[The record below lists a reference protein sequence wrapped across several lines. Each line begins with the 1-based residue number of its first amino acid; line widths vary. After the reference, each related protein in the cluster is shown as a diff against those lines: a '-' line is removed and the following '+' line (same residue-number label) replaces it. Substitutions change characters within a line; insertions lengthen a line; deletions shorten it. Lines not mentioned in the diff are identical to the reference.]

1 MGSLGTS
8 RTSVYDPFNGALGA
22 RSTEDAITRLIDVNE
37 YNLVNPN
44 YAINKLYRTNC
55 ALCATAVVLQAL
67 GYNVEAMPKDEN
79 KWRGFDSVFEVDY
92 TNTDNYFLS
101 GSRYGITG
109 VPRVDIHG
117 KLNTIKPGEMK
128 STIIDNPPRAARGA
142 DAVAKQI
149 EEKAKGWGNGAVG
162 VLNVRWKD
170 RNSAHAINIINR
182 NGRILGYDAQSNKVI
197 MDLPKYMKRTTANHT
212 SLVRL
217 DNAQIKNNITQETLD
232 KMFKK
237 SSRKKN

>member
-22 RSTEDAITRLIDVNE
+22 RSTEDAITRLTDVNE

-67 GYNVEAMPKDEN
+67 GYNVEAMPRDEN
-79 KWRGFDSVFEVDY
+79 KWRGFDSIFEVDY
-92 TNTDNYFLS
+92 RNTDNYMLS
-101 GSRYGITG
+101 GSRYGMSG
-109 VPRVDIHG
+109 VMSKRDVQDYFDV
-117 KLNTIKPGEMK
+117 E
-128 STIIDNPPRAARGA
+128 NPPVAPRRA
-142 DAVAKQI
+142 DKVAQAI
-149 EEKAKGWGNGAVG
+149 TDKAKGWGNGAVG
-162 VLNVRWKD
+162 VLNVKWKD
-170 RNSAHAINIINR
+170 VDSRHAINIINQ
-182 NGRILGYDAQSNKVI
+182 NGHIFGYDAQSNKI
-197 MDLPKYMKRTTANHT
+197 INDLPKYMKRTTANHT
-212 SLVRL
+212 TLVRL

>member
-22 RSTEDAITRLIDVNE
+22 RSTEDAITRLTDVNE

-101 GSRYGITG
+101 GSNYSMTG

-117 KLNTIKPGEMK
+117 KLNTIKPGETK

-162 VLNVRWKD
+162 VLNVKWKD
-170 RNSAHAINIINR
+170 VNSGHAINIINQ
-182 NGRILGYDAQSNKVI
+182 NGHIFGYDAQINKI
-197 MDLPKYMKRTTANHT
+197 INDLPKYMKRTTANHT
-212 SLVRL
+212 TLVRL
-217 DNAQIKNNITQETLD
+217 DNAQIRSDIKQETLD

-237 SSRKKN
+237 SNRKKN

>member
-1 MGSLGTS
+1 MSIIQLT
-8 RTSVYDPFNGALGA
+8 
-22 RSTEDAITRLIDVNE
+22 
-37 YNLVNPN
+37 PN

-67 GYNVEAMPKDEN
+67 GYNVEAMPRDKN

-101 GSRYGITG
+101 GSRYSITG
-109 VPRVDIHG
+109 VPVAING
-117 KLNTIKPGEMK
+117 KLSTIKPGETK

-162 VLNVRWKD
+162 VLNVSWKD
-170 RNSAHAINIINR
+170 RNSVHAINIINR

-197 MDLPKYMKRTTANHT
+197 MDLSKYMKRTVANRT

-217 DNAQIKNNITQETLD
+217 DNAQIKSNIKQETLD

>member
-79 KWRGFDSVFEVDY
+79 RWRGFDSIFEVDY

-117 KLNTIKPGEMK
+117 KLNTIKPGETK

-142 DAVAKQI
+142 DAVARQI

-162 VLNVRWKD
+162 VLNIRWKD

-182 NGRILGYDAQSNKVI
+182 NGRIFGYDAQSNKVI

-212 SLVRL
+212 TLVRL

>member
-79 KWRGFDSVFEVDY
+79 RWRGFDSVFEVDY

-109 VPRVDIHG
+109 VPKVATNG
-117 KLNTIKPGEMK
+117 KLSTIKPGETK

-162 VLNVRWKD
+162 VLNVSWKD

-182 NGRILGYDAQSNKVI
+182 NGRIFGYDAQSNKVI

-212 SLVRL
+212 TLVRL
-217 DNAQIKNNITQETLD
+217 DNAQIKSNITQETLD

-237 SSRKKN
+237 SSRKRN